1 MTLLKQTQSFF
12 LHILLSSS
20 QKFWVLL
27 SFGWLF
33 VDISLVLLLKGLLMK
48 KNRVFGNLVYKF
60 VNKLLCLPNLY
71 LSIIILFNIFVA
83 LKRETPESLLE
94 LKDLEM

>member
-1 MTLLKQTQSFF
+1 
-12 LHILLSSS
+12 
-20 QKFWVLL
+20 
-27 SFGWLF
+27 
-33 VDISLVLLLKGLLMK
+33 MK

-94 LKDLEM
+94 LKNLEM